1 MFKYRANNN
10 QELDV
15 PKKMANTGVNVKAFE
30 ELSEKFDQI
39 NSFIAAGKEI
49 PKELTK
55 NFVTFPLSD
64 NPFKGDW

>member
-1 MFKYRANNN
+1 MVN
-10 QELDV
+10 
-15 PKKMANTGVNVKAFE
+15 PKKTMDNGINVSAFE
-30 ELSEKFDQI
+30 QLSEKFDQI

-64 NPFKGDW
+64 DPIRGDW

>member
-1 MFKYRANNN
+1 M
-10 QELDV
+10 D
-15 PKKMANTGVNVKAFE
+15 TGINVSAFE
-30 ELSEKFDQI
+30 QLSEKFDQI

-64 NPFKGDW
+64 DPIRGDW